1 MSDDELRARLRAADP
16 ASSLPPADPDR
27 VARLLEDV
35 MSTEL
40 TEESRETGTR
50 NRGPLTW
57 LVAAAAVVVLVVGGI
72 IGIKAAT
79 GDNAS
84 PTSAKPVPAQTV
96 TTLSAPDDGATHAKC
111 MVPNAPSLAQLPTAF
126 DGTVSGIDG
135 DTVTLTATKW
145 YAGAP
150 TDLVKVTAP
159 GEEWERLL
167 SAVHFEDG
175 QRYLVSATDAGAVT
189 VCGFSAAY
197 SDDLAAIYAEAFPG

>member
-1 MSDDELRARLRAADP
+1 MNDDELQARLRAADP

-40 TEESRETGTR
+40 TTEKREDGTQG
-50 NRGPLTW
+50 RGPLTW
-57 LVAAAAVVVLVVGGI
+57 LVAAAAVVVLLVGGI

-84 PTSAKPVPAQTV
+84 PTSAKPEPAQTV

-111 MVPNAPSLAQLPTAF
+111 MVPNAQTLAQMPTAF
-126 DGTVSGIDG
+126 DGTVSVIDG
-135 DTVTLTATKW
+135 DTVTLTTTKW
-145 YAGAP
+145 YAGEP
-150 TDLVKVTAP
+150 TDVVKVTAP

-167 SAVHFEDG
+167 SAVHFEAG
-175 QRYLVSATDAGAVT
+175 QRYLVSATDEGAVT

-197 SDDLAAIYAEAFPG
+197 SDDLSAVYAEAFPG